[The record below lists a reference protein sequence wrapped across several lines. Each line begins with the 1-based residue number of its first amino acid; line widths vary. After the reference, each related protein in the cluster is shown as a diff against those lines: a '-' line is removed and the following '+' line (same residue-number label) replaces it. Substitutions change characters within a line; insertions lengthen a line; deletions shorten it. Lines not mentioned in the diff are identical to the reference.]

1 MALKQ
6 GICEVQTYESIRG
19 FQVQT
24 WKTTL
29 EIGQIEGIF
38 VYVQL
43 WWKRIFF
50 FFLRKKRDLRVF
62 EENAMGFKGYLMNI
76 WWK

>member
-6 GICEVQTYESIRG
+6 RICEVQTYESVRG

-29 EIGQIEGIF
+29 EIGQIEGNF
-38 VYVQL
+38 FYVQL
-43 WWKRIFF
+43 WWKKIFF
-50 FFLRKKRDLRVF
+50 YFFYFF
-62 EENAMGFKGYLMNI
+62 EKEKGFKSI
-76 WWK
+76 